1 MYFFSILCG
10 YNMTIYYVSVL
21 GIMYFLHSMWL
32 PYDYLLYEWF
42 QLINTRVLEVYFFG
56 LGLVN
61 LFWLQLISIILR
73 YFSLSNLPTDVVWIW
88 N

>member
-1 MYFFSILCG
+1 MLCG
-10 YNMTIYYVSVL
+10 YNMTIYYVSIL

-32 PYDYLLYEWF
+32 PYDYLLFEWF
-42 QLINTRVLEVYFFG
+42 HLINTRVLEVYFFG

-61 LFWLQLISIILR
+61 LFWFYFGYKLFSLYILR